1 MSGFDRNLHFGSG
14 SCQMKLEAVSSLGYE
29 TLSGTF
35 FFFLLSSFSVHG
47 FTTAVLQPLNW

>member
-1 MSGFDRNLHFGSG
+1 
-14 SCQMKLEAVSSLGYE
+14 MKLEAVSSLGYE

-35 FFFLLSSFSVHG
+35 FFFYFLLSSFGVHG